1 MKLDPALH
9 SMAEKRFLG
18 TVIPA
23 GTGGPQSLALA
34 MDAIS
39 AHPNV
44 GPFIGA
50 QLIQRLVASNPSPA
64 YVARVAA
71 VFADDGL
78 GARGNLRP

>member
-18 TVIPA
+18 VVIPA

-44 GPFIGA
+44 GP
-50 QLIQRLVASNPSPA
+50 SS
-64 YVARVAA
+64 ARS
-71 VFADDGL
+71 
-78 GARGNLRP
+78 